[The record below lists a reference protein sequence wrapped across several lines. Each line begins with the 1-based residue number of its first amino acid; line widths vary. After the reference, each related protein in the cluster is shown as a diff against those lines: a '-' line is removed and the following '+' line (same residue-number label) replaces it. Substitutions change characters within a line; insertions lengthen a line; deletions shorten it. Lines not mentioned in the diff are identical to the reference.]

1 VYGLSV
7 NALGRVRE
15 VMSHPLVEIAMA
27 YAVIISVI
35 IVLVDYT
42 MPLRDDLR
50 MQLYTIDAIVVLLLL
65 LDLAVRA
72 LRSGSPLM
80 YLASNWYEI
89 PALIP
94 LYAFAMIEQ
103 VPSIAGLV
111 RLLRLLRLLRLTL
124 LFLRG
129 SAIARALLEASRTLQ
144 FSTVLG
150 VLALTTLTSSFTFYI
165 VESAGGSGSVK
176 SFWDSLWWALA
187 TVTTVGYGDIVPETP
202 TGRVIG
208 AITMLVGIGV
218 YSAFIGL
225 VAATLTQIS
234 RAQRDPEL
242 EDIKS
247 KVDRLESLSEREL
260 EELVDSIKRRWAR
273 SKERA

>member
-1 VYGLSV
+1 MSV

-35 IVLVDYT
+35 IILVDYT

-50 MQLYTIDAIVVLLLL
+50 MQLYTVDAIVVLLLL

-72 LRSGSPLM
+72 LRSGSPLR
-80 YLASNWYEI
+80 YLAINWYEI

-94 LYAFAMIEQ
+94 LYAFAIIEQ

-111 RLLRLLRLLRLTL
+111 RLLRILRLLRLTP

-144 FSTVLG
+144 FSTVVG
-150 VLALTTLTSSFTFYI
+150 VLALTTLTSAFTFYI
-165 VESAGGSGSVK
+165 VESAGGSGGVK

-202 TGRVIG
+202 AGRVVG

-225 VAATLTQIS
+225 VAATLAQIS

-247 KVDRLESLSEREL
+247 RIDRLQSLSEREL
-260 EELVDSIKRRWAR
+260 EELVGSIKRRWAR
-273 SKERA
+273 SKQKA

>member
-1 VYGLSV
+1 MGVK
-7 NALGRVRE
+7 ALGRVGE
-15 VMSHPLVEIAMA
+15 VTSHPLVEIAMA
-27 YAVIISVI
+27 YAVIVSVVI
-35 IVLVDYT
+35 ALIDYT
-42 MPLRDDLR
+42 TPLGGDLR
-50 MQLYTIDAIVVLLLL
+50 RQLYTVDAIVVLLLL
-65 LDLAVRA
+65 LDLVVRA
-72 LRSGSPLM
+72 LRSGSPLG

-94 LYAFAMIEQ
+94 LYAFAMVEQ
-103 VPSIAGLV
+103 IPSLAGLI
-111 RLLRLLRLLRLTL
+111 RLLRMLRLLRLTL

-129 SAIARALLEASRTLQ
+129 STIARALLEAARTLR
-144 FSTVLG
+144 FSTIVG
-150 VLALTTLTSSFTFYI
+150 VLALTTLTSAFIFYV

-187 TVTTVGYGDIVPETP
+187 TITTVGYGDVVPETP
-202 TGRVIG
+202 AGRVIG
-208 AITMLVGIGV
+208 AVTMLVGIGV

-273 SKERA
+273 SRERA

>member
-1 VYGLSV
+1 LGVK
-7 NALGRVRE
+7 ALGRVGE
-15 VMSHPLVEIAMA
+15 VTSHPLVEIAMA
-27 YAVIISVI
+27 YAVIVSVVI
-35 IVLVDYT
+35 ALIDYT
-42 MPLRDDLR
+42 TPLGGDLR
-50 MQLYTIDAIVVLLLL
+50 RQLYTVDAIVVLLLL
-65 LDLAVRA
+65 LDLVVRA
-72 LRSGSPLM
+72 LRSGSPLG

-94 LYAFAMIEQ
+94 LYAFAMVEQ
-103 VPSIAGLV
+103 IPSLAGLI
-111 RLLRLLRLLRLTL
+111 RLLRMLRLLRLTL

-129 SAIARALLEASRTLQ
+129 STIARALLEAARTLR
-144 FSTVLG
+144 FSTIVG
-150 VLALTTLTSSFTFYI
+150 VLALTTLTSAFIFYV

-187 TVTTVGYGDIVPETP
+187 TITTVGYGDVVPETP
-202 TGRVIG
+202 AGRVIG
-208 AITMLVGIGV
+208 AVTMLVGIGV

-273 SKERA
+273 SRERA

>member
-1 VYGLSV
+1 MSV

-50 MQLYTIDAIVVLLLL
+50 MQLYTVDAIVVLLLL

-72 LRSGSPLM
+72 LRSGSPLR

-89 PALIP
+89 PALTP
-94 LYAFAMIEQ
+94 LYAFAIIEQ

-111 RLLRLLRLLRLTL
+111 RLLRMLRLLRLTL

-144 FSTVLG
+144 FSTVVG
-150 VLALTTLTSSFTFYI
+150 VLALTTLTSAFTFYI

-202 TGRVIG
+202 AGRVIG

-225 VAATLTQIS
+225 VAATLTQVS

-247 KVDRLESLSEREL
+247 RIDRLESLSEREL

-273 SKERA
+273 LKERA

>member
-1 VYGLSV
+1 MGVKV
-7 NALGRVRE
+7 LGRVGE
-15 VMSHPLVEIAMA
+15 VTSHPLVEIAMA
-27 YAVIISVI
+27 YAVIVSVVI
-35 IVLVDYT
+35 ALIDYT
-42 MPLRDDLR
+42 TPLGDDLKR
-50 MQLYTIDAIVVLLLL
+50 QLYTVDAVVVLLLL
-65 LDLAVRA
+65 LDLVVRA
-72 LRSGSPLM
+72 LRSGSPLR

-89 PALIP
+89 PALTP
-94 LYAFAMIEQ
+94 LYAFAMVEQ

-111 RLLRLLRLLRLTL
+111 RLLRMLRLLRLTL

-129 SAIARALLEASRTLQ
+129 STIARVFLEVARTLQ
-144 FSTVLG
+144 FSTVVG
-150 VLALTTLTSSFTFYI
+150 VLALTTLTSAFTFYI

-202 TGRVIG
+202 AGRVVG
-208 AITMLVGIGV
+208 AVTMLVGIGV

-225 VAATLTQIS
+225 VAATLTQVS

-247 KVDRLESLSEREL
+247 RIDRLESLSEREL
-260 EELVDSIKRRWAR
+260 EELVGSIKRRWAR
-273 SKERA
+273 SKQKA